1 MVLVP
6 CPACGKTLMVPPE
19 LLGGVV
25 RCSACQGVVQTK
37 APEPAVPPT
46 PPTPP
51 PVPRTTARPSG
62 KKPVATL
69 PQLELEA
76 APAETPT
83 EKPPPVRPAP
93 RKPAGRD
100 ADVPVLTDADV
111 VEETPTVLLAEAAEP
126 EPVSKLLEKKAAA
139 RRAAEPARREPARRP
154 EPQPAD
160 PFAFDEPAAGTPP
173 ADPLAFDDD
182 TSGGKKAI
190 IGGAAKLRALTQ
202 AAAGWLVLAATV
214 GLVGALV
221 LLGISSARA
230 SSAVPS
236 QYQHLLLA
244 GFLLRAALYLVPAG
258 AFAAVWI
265 VAARCL
271 AAQKHR
277 VMVQVA
283 AVLALVHAGVV
294 LLGCGVGWPALAL
307 LGALSTGADV
317 DVAFLAGNVLYVWLY
332 GACSLVAGLRGLA
345 AINTPAVR
353 EAFDANR
360 DRTADAQMRRS
371 DLQEERDAEQER
383 SSRRRRR
390 DD

>member
-1 MVLVP
+1 MVMVP

-19 LLGGVV
+19 LLGGMV

-37 APEPAVPPT
+37 APT
-46 PPTPP
+46 PQPP
-51 PVPRTTARPSG
+51 PVPEPPSRRPV
-62 KKPVATL
+62 KKPVATM

-76 APAETPT
+76 APDETLAK
-83 EKPPPVRPAP
+83 KPPPVQPAP

-100 ADVPVLTDADV
+100 ADLPILTDADV
-111 VEETPTVLLAEAAEP
+111 VEEVPAVLPAEAAEAAEP

-139 RRAAEPARREPARRP
+139 RREAEPPRREPARRP

-160 PFAFDEPAAGTPP
+160 PFAFDEPAGGTTS

-182 TSGGKKAI
+182 PPGGKKAI
-190 IGGAAKLRALTQ
+190 IGSAAKLRALTQ
-202 AAAGWLVLAATV
+202 PAAGWMVLAATV
-214 GLVGALV
+214 GVVGALV
-221 LLGISSARA
+221 VLGVGSARA
-230 SSAVPS
+230 SAGVPG
-236 QYQHLLLA
+236 QYQHLLLM
-244 GFLLRAALYLVPAG
+244 GFLLRAVLYLVPAG

-277 VMVQVA
+277 VMVHVA
-283 AVLALVHAGVV
+283 AVLALVHAGVA
-294 LLGCGVGWPALAL
+294 LLGCGVGWPALVL
-307 LGALSTGADV
+307 LGSAQTGADI
-317 DVAFLAGNVLYVWLY
+317 DIPLLAGNLLYVWLS

-345 AINTPAVR
+345 TINNPAVR

-360 DRTADAQMRRS
+360 DRTADAQLRRA
-371 DLQEERDAEQER
+371 DLQEERDEEQER